1 MSIETE
7 HAWETDWSVT
17 RVLQLKWPMPKFIPP
32 EALERGSR
40 VHEISEAIDAGRE
53 VEPEEDILGWV
64 SAYQSFIKD
73 FSPCYELVEHIVERP
88 ALNCHGV
95 IDRVGRGILPADVRS
110 IAGAFDPDARYAVTV
125 NGGGRFVLDIKTGA
139 KKKADAVQLAA
150 YAMLYDPD
158 HYEQLD
164 RYGLY
169 IRRDGSYK
177 LVPYTNDYDYVTWLQ
192 LLKEATD

>member
-7 HAWETDWSVT
+7 HAWKTDWSVT

-40 VHEISEAIDAGRE
+40 VHEISEAIDGGRE

-73 FSPCYELVEHIVERP
+73 FSPRYELVEHIVERP

-95 IDRVGRGILPADVRS
+95 IDRVG
-110 IAGAFDPDARYAVTV
+110 AGLNP
-125 NGGGRFVLDIKTGA
+125 NGSRFVLDIKTGA
-139 KKKADAVQLAA
+139 KKQADAVQLAA

-158 HYEQLD
+158 YYEQLE

-177 LVPYTNDYDYVTWLQ
+177 LVPYTHDYDYVTWLE
-192 LLKEATD
+192 LLKEATH

>member
-40 VHEISEAIDAGRE
+40 VPEISEALDGGRE

-64 SAYQSFIKD
+64 SAYQKFIKD
-73 FSPCYELVEHIVERP
+73 FSPRYELVEHIVERK

-95 IDRVGRGILPADVRS
+95 IDRVG
-110 IAGAFDPDARYAVTV
+110 AGFGNPGKLFQNIKKMR
-125 NGGGRFVLDIKTGA
+125 RPFVLDIKTGA

-150 YAMLYDPD
+150 YAMLYSPD
-158 HYEQLD
+158 DYDQLD

-177 LVPYTNDYDYVTWLQ
+177 LIPYTNDYDYVNWLQ
-192 LLKEATD
+192 LLKEATH

>member
-1 MSIETE
+1 
-7 HAWETDWSVT
+7 
-17 RVLQLKWPMPKFIPP
+17 
-32 EALERGSR
+32 
-40 VHEISEAIDAGRE
+40 
-53 VEPEEDILGWV
+53 
-64 SAYQSFIKD
+64 
-73 FSPCYELVEHIVERP
+73 
-88 ALNCHGV
+88 V
-95 IDRVGRGILPADVRS
+95 IDRVG
-110 IAGAFDPDARYAVTV
+110 AGLNP
-125 NGGGRFVLDIKTGA
+125 NGSRFVLDIKTGA

-192 LLKEATD
+192 LLKEATN